1 MSSEPTRRLFLSA
14 AAGASVTALAGCLGD
29 GGSGDSGDDSA
40 DTGGDSNRD
49 TEEDRGDG
57 GTDADDSTDE
67 EDAGDVS
74 GEITNSVDGLAIAEW
89 EVLQERLPEEWFS
102 VLVVVEN
109 TGERETEPFNYYYDL
124 VPFDAD
130 GNDISTQQGT
140 AVGDV
145 RRTLSP
151 GEQGEVNLDRQVTAD
166 PAGVVEFDLTLGCQS
181 EGVAESEGV
190 YCQ

>member
-1 MSSEPTRRLFLSA
+1 MSSEQTRRLLLSA

-29 GGSGDSGDDSA
+29 RGSGDSGDDSA
-40 DTGGDSNRD
+40 DTGGNGD
-49 TEEDRGDG
+49 TEQDGGDG

-67 EDAGDVS
+67 EDAGRVS

-166 PAGVVEFDLTLGCQS
+166 PTSVVEVDLTLGCQS

-190 YCQ
+190 YCR